1 MKYENIFCMDSVIV
15 TIRFNIQDRDL
26 MSEMSVKNVQQ
37 VQYDWNQQT
46 VTKMHTKTNNWILY
60 ASFAFLF
67 YRILHLRSKKTL

>member
-37 VQYDWNQQT
+37 VQYD
-46 VTKMHTKTNNWILY
+46 
-60 ASFAFLF
+60 
-67 YRILHLRSKKTL
+67 